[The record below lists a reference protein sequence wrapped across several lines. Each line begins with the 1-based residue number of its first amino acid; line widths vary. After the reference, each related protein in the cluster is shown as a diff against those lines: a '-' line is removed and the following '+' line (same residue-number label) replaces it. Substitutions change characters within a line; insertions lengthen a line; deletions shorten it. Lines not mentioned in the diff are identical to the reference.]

1 MDDAAVLAKL
11 AELGLELPEPQAPL
25 AAYVPLVVSG
35 SLAFVS
41 GQVPFVDGIVVN
53 PGRVG
58 TEVSIDDAQIA
69 ARRAGLQALAVLRSG
84 LGGSLE
90 RVERIAQVTVYVA
103 SPPEFMEHPKV
114 ANGASELFAAV
125 MGEAGTHTRAAIG
138 VSSLPLGACVELAL
152 TAALT

>member
-11 AELGLELPEPQAPL
+11 REMGLELPEPQVPL
-25 AAYVPLVVSG
+25 AAYVPLVIAG

-41 GQVPFVDGIVVN
+41 GQVPIVDGILLN

-58 TEVSIDDAQIA
+58 TEVSVDEGQIA

-90 RVERIAQVTVYVA
+90 RLARIAQVTVYVA
-103 SPPEFMEHPKV
+103 SPPEFIEHPKV

-125 MGEAGTHTRAAIG
+125 MGEAGTHARAAIG
-138 VSSLPLGACVELAL
+138 VSSLPLGACVEVAL